1 MNFNQVPEM
10 IQWHEGMPLL
20 PHHFQQ
26 LNLRYEALVNSYF
39 TFLDINKYG
48 IIKLDIDQIE
58 IIRNVYSINYVEAI
72 MQDGLYIKSGKSEK
86 EKLTFNLPDPSSN
99 KQKISLFLC
108 VPKLSEKN
116 YVLGHYPRYI
126 SSTIQHVEDLN
137 TLSDPIQ
144 ISSLTPNVFI
154 AAENELNSQL
164 NKIKL
169 CDLHVQNGTWQFKE
183 YIPAQLFLE
192 KSSYLYKRCLDI
204 VHKTR
209 IKANIISD
217 NLNNIENKYSQ
228 INESFLFLISLNQI
242 LPLFEFYLTCDRVT
256 PFQLYELLIKL
267 LAALSQLNENFI
279 AQTPIVYDHQ
289 NLQYIFEKNLEL
301 VNQLLEKSISDKYY
315 SILFQENGFKYVLD
329 IPQSKLNS
337 VIYIGIK
344 RSIGDNESN
353 SIEWL
358 SNAIIC
364 DENKLDIFIRNRV
377 LGYKRNKMEKVQ
389 NIVPARGVTI
399 FELVLENFTNENFKL
414 CIFNDN
420 KSILKPEEIFFY
432 QKK

>member
-1 MNFNQVPEM
+1 MNFHQVPEM

-26 LNLRYEALVNSYF
+26 LNLRYESLVNNYF
-39 TFLDINKYG
+39 SFLDINKYG
-48 IIKLDIDQIE
+48 IIKLEIDQIE
-58 IIRNVYSINYVEAI
+58 LIRNVYSINYVEAI
-72 MQDGLYIKSGKSEK
+72 MQDGLYVKSGKSEK
-86 EKLTFNLPDPSSN
+86 EKLTFNLPDPSSD

-116 YVLGHYPRYI
+116 YVLGHYPRYL
-126 SSTIQHVEDLN
+126 SSTIHQVEDLN

-144 ISSLTPNVFI
+144 ISSLTPNLFI
-154 AAENELNSQL
+154 ASENELNPQL

-169 CDLHVQNGTWQFKE
+169 CDLLVLNGTWQFKD
-183 YIPAQLFLE
+183 YIPAQIFLE
-192 KSSYLYKRCLDI
+192 KSSYLYKKCLDI
-204 VHKTR
+204 TQKTR

-242 LPLFEFYLTCDRVT
+242 LPLFEFYLSCERVT
-256 PFQLYELLIKL
+256 PFQLYELLLKL
-267 LAALSQLNENFI
+267 LGALSQLNDNFI
-279 AQTPIVYDHQ
+279 AQSPITYDHQ
-289 NLQYIFEKNLEL
+289 NLLYTFEKNFEL
-301 VNQLLEKSISDKYY
+301 INQLLEKSISDKYH
-315 SILFQENGFKYVLD
+315 SISFQEIGYKYVLD
-329 IPQSKLNS
+329 IPYSKLNS

-344 RSIGDNESN
+344 KSIGDSESN
-353 SIEWL
+353 ITDWL

-364 DENKLDIFIRNRV
+364 DESKLDIFIRNRV

-399 FELVLENFTNENFKL
+399 FELVLDNFTNENFKL

-420 KSILKPEEIFFY
+420 KNILKPEEIFFY